1 MDIGIEHAHTK
12 KGISFSKA
20 TKVVIIFVMIGLVV
34 FLSIVASVQF
44 KYKDKLVEFEDIQPP
59 NIALV
64 FGAGLKAK
72 GEPSAVLEDR
82 ILTAIG
88 LYQDGKVG
96 KIIMS
101 GDNRNVNHNE
111 VLAMKNF
118 ALQQGLDEADI
129 ILDHAGRS
137 TYDSCYRLKEVFS
150 LNKIVLITQE
160 YHLPRALYICNELGI
175 DAVGVAAENRG
186 YAKQV
191 KYSSREM
198 LASVQAWLDVNIFRP
213 KPILGEKEEIQE

>member
-118 ALQQGLDEADI
+118 ALQQGLDEADTVKLI
-129 ILDHAGRS
+129 Q
-137 TYDSCYRLKEVFS
+137 EVNPL
-150 LNKIVLITQE
+150 LNEDLAKKIEQ
-160 YHLPRALYICNELGI
+160 LYQNRELGNELSINGYEKI
-175 DAVGVAAENRG
+175 KDKFDKEKQMKKMYEVMNEN
-186 YAKQV
+186 
-191 KYSSREM
+191 
-198 LASVQAWLDVNIFRP
+198 
-213 KPILGEKEEIQE
+213 